1 MTICATTRVLAVA
14 AVLLGCAPQ
23 GNETAGSNEAFLSFD
38 PLGFSQALLYKLDG
52 AALAICKDNKHQ
64 YLQMI
69 YFGDPGSIRVKGRV
83 LGIDFHSG
91 DASDQE
97 RPGHTYIETWFEGPI
112 KNSPIPWVN
121 GDILLQMG
129 DGTRMESTSEVPGQS
144 RTHRRFR
151 FLLRDLHLNPATR
164 SVTFRDTNNQAVEV
178 GNCTFQNLTHLV
190 KAARGHSPSP
200 GSRP

>member
-1 MTICATTRVLAVA
+1 MTLCATTRVLAVA
-14 AVLLGCAPQ
+14 AVLLGCSPQ
-23 GNETAGSNEAFLSFD
+23 GNETTGSNEAFLPID
-38 PLGFSQALLYKLDG
+38 PLEILPALLYKLDG
-52 AALAICKDNKHQ
+52 AALAICKGNKHQ

-83 LGIDFHSG
+83 SGIDFHSG
-91 DASDQE
+91 EASDQE
-97 RPGHTYIETWFEGPI
+97 RPGHRYIETWFEGPI

-144 RTHRRFR
+144 GTHRRFR

-164 SVTFRDTNNQAVEV
+164 SVTFTDTNNQSVEV
-178 GNCTFQNLTHLV
+178 LGCTFQNLTHLV
-190 KAARGHSPSP
+190 KAARVKNP
-200 GSRP
+200 GTVR